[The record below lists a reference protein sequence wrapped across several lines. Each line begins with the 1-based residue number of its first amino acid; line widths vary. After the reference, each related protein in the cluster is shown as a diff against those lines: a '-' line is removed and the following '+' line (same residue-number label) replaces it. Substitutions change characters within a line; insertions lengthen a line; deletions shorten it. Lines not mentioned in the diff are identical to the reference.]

1 MDTVTINLD
10 ILDWVA
16 SRIGTSR
23 DDLPATIA
31 TRKADR
37 ERIAAGHLTV
47 SQVEK
52 IAQKAR
58 VPFGVLFLEKP
69 PTTPRLDI
77 PDLRQTPDPAP
88 LSEDFVEVY
97 TDALAKHDWYRRQL
111 LTRDARPPTFVG
123 KFRFGQRLRADE
135 VATDILKTLDISDA
149 DRSQSQNADAYFSR
163 LAMKAENAGV
173 LVMKAS
179 YVKAQTRRALSVKE
193 FRGFAVAD
201 KLAPLILINGRDAEV
216 ATVFTLMHELAHIWL
231 GQSGV
236 SDVTLIRSRGLEQFC
251 NQIAARILLP
261 ETALKRVWLA
271 LKDVIAVA
279 KHFRVSRFVAGIHL
293 VHAGYITQEELNG
306 VLETKLIAKK
316 KGPVSQMT
324 MIPIRNSRRLTREL
338 VYSAARGETLYR
350 EAASLL
356 NVKPDTVVALFE
368 SMRKKRI
375 ADR

>member
-1 MDTVTINLD
+1 
-10 ILDWVA
+10 
-16 SRIGTSR
+16 
-23 DDLPATIA
+23 
-31 TRKADR
+31 
-37 ERIAAGHLTV
+37 
-47 SQVEK
+47 
-52 IAQKAR
+52 
-58 VPFGVLFLEKP
+58 
-69 PTTPRLDI
+69 
-77 PDLRQTPDPAP
+77 
-88 LSEDFVEVY
+88 
-97 TDALAKHDWYRRQL
+97 
-111 LTRDARPPTFVG
+111 
-123 KFRFGQRLRADE
+123 
-135 VATDILKTLDISDA
+135 
-149 DRSQSQNADAYFSR
+149 
-163 LAMKAENAGV
+163 
-173 LVMKAS
+173 MKAS

-306 VLETKLIAKK
+306 VLETKLTAKK